1 MLRQVIKIT
10 MITHNS
16 RNEKQVIRKEQME
29 MSVLKLKKTD
39 RKSNRI
45 RNCGSIEIKNQTD
58 NEAEICFYGDI
69 NSDSMGEWSKYFP
82 DDKCPSDIKEFFDQ
96 LSDDVEKIHVHI
108 NSGGGSVFG
117 GIAIYN
123 LLKNHKAEIIVHVD
137 ALAASIASVIAM
149 AGDKIIIPKNAQ
161 LMIYKP
167 MSWVSGNADEMR
179 KEADVLDGCQ
189 KVILSTYM
197 DHVKE
202 GVAEK
207 TINDLINAETWL
219 NGEECQEYF
228 NFDVEDSNE
237 AVAVVSEYFD
247 KYNNLPEK
255 YKELT
260 GENKADDWQKDFAQW
275 CKKSVKELENINKKI
290 DNINEKDDIA
300 VSAEKQKRE
309 HDDRVA
315 AILNDLAYL

>member
-1 MLRQVIKIT
+1 MK
-10 MITHNS
+10 
-16 RNEKQVIRKEQME
+16 KQVIREEQIE

-45 RNCGSIEIKNQTD
+45 RDCGSIEIKNQTD

-161 LMIYKP
+161 LMIHKP

-202 GVAEK
+202 GVTEK

-237 AVAVVSEYFD
+237 AVAVASEYFD

-275 CKKSVKELENINKKI
+275 CKKSLKELENINKKI

-315 AILNDLAYL
+315 AILNDLEFL

>member
-1 MLRQVIKIT
+1 MK
-10 MITHNS
+10 
-16 RNEKQVIRKEQME
+16 KQVIRKEQMA

-45 RNCGSIEIKNQTD
+45 RDCGSIEIKNQTD

-161 LMIYKP
+161 LMIHKP
-167 MSWVSGNADEMR
+167 MALVSGNADEMR

-197 DHVKE
+197 DHVKD
-202 GVAEK
+202 GVTEK

-237 AVAVVSEYFD
+237 AVAAVSEYFD

-255 YKELT
+255 LKELT
-260 GENKADDWQKDFAQW
+260 GENTADDWQKDFAQW

-300 VSAEKQKRE
+300 VSAEKQKKE
-309 HDDRVA
+309 HDDRAA
-315 AILNDLAYL
+315 AILNDLDFL

>member
-1 MLRQVIKIT
+1 MPI
-10 MITHNS
+10 
-16 RNEKQVIRKEQME
+16 
-29 MSVLKLKKTD
+29 LKLKKTD

-45 RNCGSIEIKNQTD
+45 RDCGSIEIKNQAN

-69 NSDSMGEWSKYFP
+69 NSDSLGEYAKYYP
-82 DDKCPSDIKEFFDQ
+82 DDKCPSDIKDFFGQ
-96 LSDDVEKIHVHI
+96 LSDNVEKIHVHI

-123 LLKNHKAEIIVHVD
+123 MLKNHKAEVIVHVD

-161 LMIYKP
+161 LMIHKP
-167 MSWVSGNADEMR
+167 MSWVGGNADEMR

-197 DHVKE
+197 DHVKDGITE
-202 GVAEK
+202 EK
-207 TINDLINAETWL
+207 INDLINAETWL

-228 NFDVEDSNE
+228 DFDIEESNE
-237 AVAVVSEYFD
+237 AVAAASEYFD

-255 YKELT
+255 LKELT
-260 GENKADDWQKDFAQW
+260 GESEEISNRNSPENSQQTDNNKWQKDFSDW
-275 CKKSVKELENINKKI
+275 CKKSIEQLKDINAKI
-290 DNINEKDDIA
+290 DSNGA
-300 VSAEKQKRE
+300 GKQLEAKRKKE

-315 AILNDLAYL
+315 AILNNLDYL

>member
-1 MLRQVIKIT
+1 MK
-10 MITHNS
+10 
-16 RNEKQVIRKEQME
+16 KQVIRKEQMA

-45 RNCGSIEIKNQTD
+45 RECGSIEIKNQTD

-161 LMIYKP
+161 LMIHKP

-202 GVAEK
+202 GVTEK

-228 NFDVEDSNE
+228 NFDVKDSNE

-300 VSAEKQKRE
+300 VSAEKQKKE

-315 AILNDLAYL
+315 AILNDLEFL

>member
-1 MLRQVIKIT
+1 MK
-10 MITHNS
+10 
-16 RNEKQVIRKEQME
+16 KQVIREEQIE

-45 RNCGSIEIKNQTD
+45 RDCGSIEIKNQTD

-161 LMIYKP
+161 LMIHKP
-167 MSWVSGNADEMR
+167 MALVSGNADEMR

-197 DHVKE
+197 EHVKE
-202 GVAEK
+202 GVTEK

-219 NGEECQEYF
+219 NGEECQQYF
-228 NFDVEDSNE
+228 DFDMEESNE
-237 AVAVVSEYFD
+237 AVAAADSEYFD
-247 KYNNLPEK
+247 RYDNLPEK
-255 YKELT
+255 YKKLSDD
-260 GENKADDWQKDFAQW
+260 NKADDWQKDFAQW

-300 VSAEKQKRE
+300 VSAEKQKKE

>member
-1 MLRQVIKIT
+1 MP
-10 MITHNS
+10 
-16 RNEKQVIRKEQME
+16 
-29 MSVLKLKKTD
+29 VLKLKKTD

-45 RNCGSIEIKNQTD
+45 RDCGSIEIRNQTD
-58 NEAEICFYGDI
+58 NEVEICFYGDI

-82 DDKCPSDIKEFFDQ
+82 DDKCPSDIKEFFEQ
-96 LSDDVEKIHVHI
+96 LSDDIEKIHVHI

-161 LMIYKP
+161 LMIHKP
-167 MSWVSGNADEMR
+167 MALVSGNADEMR

-202 GVAEK
+202 GVTEK

-237 AVAVVSEYFD
+237 AVAAVSEYFD

-255 YKELT
+255 LKELT

>member
-1 MLRQVIKIT
+1 MK
-10 MITHNS
+10 
-16 RNEKQVIRKEQME
+16 KQVIREEQIE

-45 RNCGSIEIKNQTD
+45 RDCGSIEIKNQTD

-161 LMIYKP
+161 LMIHKP
-167 MSWVSGNADEMR
+167 MALVSGNADEMR

-197 DHVKE
+197 DHVNA
-202 GVAEK
+202 GVDEK

-228 NFDVEDSNE
+228 DFDVEDSNE
-237 AVAVVSEYFD
+237 AVAAVSEYFD

-255 YKELT
+255 LKELT
-260 GENKADDWQKDFAQW
+260 DENTADDWQKDFAQW

>member
-1 MLRQVIKIT
+1 MK
-10 MITHNS
+10 
-16 RNEKQVIRKEQME
+16 KQVIRKEQMA

-45 RNCGSIEIKNQTD
+45 RDCGSIEIKNQTD

-161 LMIYKP
+161 LMIHKP
-167 MSWVSGNADEMR
+167 MALVSGNADEMR

-197 DHVKE
+197 DHVKD
-202 GVAEK
+202 GVTEK

-237 AVAVVSEYFD
+237 AVAAASEYFD

-255 YKELT
+255 LKELT
-260 GENKADDWQKDFAQW
+260 GENTADDWQKDFAQW

-300 VSAEKQKRE
+300 VSAEKQKKE

-315 AILNDLAYL
+315 AILNDLEFL

>member
-1 MLRQVIKIT
+1 MK
-10 MITHNS
+10 
-16 RNEKQVIRKEQME
+16 KQVIREEQIE

-45 RNCGSIEIKNQTD
+45 RDCGSIEIKNQAD

-161 LMIYKP
+161 LMIHKP
-167 MSWVSGNADEMR
+167 MAWVSGNADEMR

-197 DHVKE
+197 EHVKE
-202 GVAEK
+202 GVTEK

-219 NGEECQEYF
+219 NGEECQQYF
-228 NFDVEDSNE
+228 DFDMEESNE
-237 AVAVVSEYFD
+237 AVAAADSEYFD
-247 KYNNLPEK
+247 RYDNLPEK
-255 YKELT
+255 YKKLSDD
-260 GENKADDWQKDFAQW
+260 NKADDWQKDFAQW
-275 CKKSVKELENINKKI
+275 CKKSLKELENINKKI

-300 VSAEKQKRE
+300 VSAEKQKKE

>member
-1 MLRQVIKIT
+1 MK
-10 MITHNS
+10 
-16 RNEKQVIRKEQME
+16 KQVIREEQIE

-45 RNCGSIEIKNQTD
+45 RDCGSIEIKNQTD

-161 LMIYKP
+161 LMIHKP

-202 GVAEK
+202 GVTEK

-237 AVAVVSEYFD
+237 AVAVASEYFD

-275 CKKSVKELENINKKI
+275 CKKSLKELENINKKI

-300 VSAEKQKRE
+300 VSAEKQKKE
-309 HDDRVA
+309 HDERAA
-315 AILNDLAYL
+315 AIWNDLDFL

>member
-1 MLRQVIKIT
+1 MK
-10 MITHNS
+10 
-16 RNEKQVIRKEQME
+16 KQVIRKEQMA

-45 RNCGSIEIKNQTD
+45 RDCGSIEIKNQTD

-161 LMIYKP
+161 LMIHKP
-167 MSWVSGNADEMR
+167 MITS
-179 KEADVLDGCQ
+179 
-189 KVILSTYM
+189 Y
-197 DHVKE
+197 
-202 GVAEK
+202 
-207 TINDLINAETWL
+207 
-219 NGEECQEYF
+219 
-228 NFDVEDSNE
+228 
-237 AVAVVSEYFD
+237 
-247 KYNNLPEK
+247 
-255 YKELT
+255 
-260 GENKADDWQKDFAQW
+260 
-275 CKKSVKELENINKKI
+275 
-290 DNINEKDDIA
+290 
-300 VSAEKQKRE
+300 
-309 HDDRVA
+309 
-315 AILNDLAYL
+315 

>member
-1 MLRQVIKIT
+1 MAQG
-10 MITHNS
+10 
-16 RNEKQVIRKEQME
+16 RKEKRKMPI
-29 MSVLKLKKTD
+29 LKLKKTD

-45 RNCGSIEIKNQTD
+45 RDCGSIEIKNQAN

-69 NSDSMGEWSKYFP
+69 NSDSLGEYAKYYP
-82 DDKCPSDIKEFFDQ
+82 DDKCPSDIKEF
-96 LSDDVEKIHVHI
+96 LSQINDDVEKIHVHI

-123 LLKNHKAEIIVHVD
+123 MLKNHKAEVIVHVD

-161 LMIYKP
+161 LMIHKP
-167 MSWVSGNADEMR
+167 MSWVGGNADEMR

-197 DHVKE
+197 AHVKDGITE
-202 GVAEK
+202 E

-228 NFDVEDSNE
+228 DFDIEESNE
-237 AVAVVSEYFD
+237 AVAAASEYFD

-255 YKELT
+255 LKKMT
-260 GENKADDWQKDFAQW
+260 DDNGNNPEGDNNNWQKDFAQW
-275 CKKSVKELENINKKI
+275 CKKSVEELENINKII
-290 DNINEKDDIA
+290 DDINKKDDIPETKNNLE
-300 VSAEKQKRE
+300 EKQKKE

-315 AILNDLAYL
+315 VILNDLDFI

>member
-1 MLRQVIKIT
+1 MP
-10 MITHNS
+10 
-16 RNEKQVIRKEQME
+16 
-29 MSVLKLKKTD
+29 VLKLKKTD

-45 RNCGSIEIKNQTD
+45 RDCGSIEIRNQTD

-82 DDKCPSDIKEFFDQ
+82 DDKCPSDIKEFFEQ
-96 LSDDVEKIHVHI
+96 LSDDIEKIHVHI

-123 LLKNHKAEIIVHVD
+123 MLKNHKAEIIVHVD

-161 LMIYKP
+161 LMIHKP
-167 MSWVSGNADEMR
+167 MALVSGNADEMR

-202 GVAEK
+202 GVTEK

-237 AVAVVSEYFD
+237 AVAAVSEYFD

-255 YKELT
+255 LKELT

-275 CKKSVKELENINKKI
+275 CKKTVKELENINKKI

>member
-1 MLRQVIKIT
+1 
-10 MITHNS
+10 
-16 RNEKQVIRKEQME
+16 

-45 RNCGSIEIKNQTD
+45 RDCGSIEIKNQTD

-149 AGDKIIIPKNAQ
+149 SGDKIMMPKNAQ
-161 LMIYKP
+161 LMIHKP

-202 GVAEK
+202 GVTEK

-219 NGEECQEYF
+219 NGEECQQYF
-228 NFDVEDSNE
+228 DFDMEESNE
-237 AVAVVSEYFD
+237 AVAAADSEYFD
-247 KYNNLPEK
+247 RYDNLPEK
-255 YKELT
+255 YKKLSDD
-260 GENKADDWQKDFAQW
+260 NKADDWQKDFAQW
-275 CKKSVKELENINKKI
+275 CKKSLKELENINKKI

-300 VSAEKQKRE
+300 VSAEKQKKE

>member
-1 MLRQVIKIT
+1 
-10 MITHNS
+10 
-16 RNEKQVIRKEQME
+16 

-45 RNCGSIEIKNQTD
+45 RDCGSIEIKNQTD

-82 DDKCPSDIKEFFDQ
+82 DDKCPSDIKEFFGQ

-161 LMIYKP
+161 LMIHKP
-167 MSWVSGNADEMR
+167 MALVSGNADEMR

-197 DHVKE
+197 DHVKD
-202 GVAEK
+202 GVDEK
-207 TINDLINAETWL
+207 MINDLINAETWL
-219 NGEECQEYF
+219 NGEECQQYF
-228 NFDVEDSNE
+228 DFDIKESNE
-237 AVAVVSEYFD
+237 AVAAADSEYFE
-247 KYNNLPEK
+247 KYDNLPEK
-255 YKELT
+255 YKKLT

-275 CKKSVKELENINKKI
+275 CKKSLKELENINKKI

-315 AILNDLAYL
+315 AILNDLDYL

>member
-1 MLRQVIKIT
+1 
-10 MITHNS
+10 
-16 RNEKQVIRKEQME
+16 

-45 RNCGSIEIKNQTD
+45 RDCGSIEIKNQTD

-96 LSDDVEKIHVHI
+96 LSDDIEKIHVHI

-161 LMIYKP
+161 LMIHKP
-167 MSWVSGNADEMR
+167 MAWVSGNADEMR

-197 DHVKE
+197 EHVKE
-202 GVAEK
+202 GVTEK

-219 NGEECQEYF
+219 NGEECQQYF
-228 NFDVEDSNE
+228 DFDMEESNE
-237 AVAVVSEYFD
+237 AVAAADSEYFD
-247 KYNNLPEK
+247 RYDNLPEK
-255 YKELT
+255 YKKLSDD
-260 GENKADDWQKDFAQW
+260 NKADDWQKDFAQW
-275 CKKSVKELENINKKI
+275 CKKSLKELENINKKI

-300 VSAEKQKRE
+300 VSAEKQKKE

>member
-1 MLRQVIKIT
+1 MAQDSRIT
-10 MITHNS
+10 VANS
-16 RNEKQVIRKEQME
+16 KFTEVSGKENGKMPI
-29 MSVLKLKKTD
+29 LKLKKTD

-45 RNCGSIEIKNQTD
+45 RDCGSIEIKNKAD

-123 LLKNHKAEIIVHVD
+123 MLKNHKAEIVVHVD

-161 LMIYKP
+161 LMIHKP
-167 MSWVSGNADEMR
+167 MSYVSGNADEMR

-197 DHVKE
+197 DHVKD
-202 GVAEK
+202 GVDEK

-219 NGEECQEYF
+219 NGEECQQYF
-228 NFDVEDSNE
+228 DFDIEESNE
-237 AVAVVSEYFD
+237 AVAAADSEYFD
-247 KYNNLPEK
+247 RYDNLPEK
-255 YKELT
+255 YKKLT
-260 GENKADDWQKDFAQW
+260 DDNKADDWQKDFVKW
-275 CKKSVKELENINKKI
+275 CKKSAKELENINKKI

-300 VSAEKQKRE
+300 VSAEKQKKE

-315 AILNDLAYL
+315 AILNDLDFL

>member
-1 MLRQVIKIT
+1 MK
-10 MITHNS
+10 
-16 RNEKQVIRKEQME
+16 KQVIRKEQMA

-45 RNCGSIEIKNQTD
+45 RDCGSIEIKNQTD

-161 LMIYKP
+161 LMIHKP
-167 MSWVSGNADEMR
+167 MALVSGNADEMR

-197 DHVKE
+197 DHVKD
-202 GVAEK
+202 GVTEK

-237 AVAVVSEYFD
+237 AVAAVSEYFD

-255 YKELT
+255 LKELT
-260 GENKADDWQKDFAQW
+260 GENTADDWQKDFAQW

-290 DNINEKDDIA
+290 NNINEKDDIA
-300 VSAEKQKRE
+300 VSAEKQKKE
-309 HDDRVA
+309 HDDRAA
-315 AILNDLAYL
+315 AILNDLEFL

>member
-1 MLRQVIKIT
+1 MPI
-10 MITHNS
+10 
-16 RNEKQVIRKEQME
+16 
-29 MSVLKLKKTD
+29 LKLKKTD

-45 RNCGSIEIKNQTD
+45 RDCGSIEIRNQTD
-58 NEAEICFYGDI
+58 NEVEICFYGDI

-161 LMIYKP
+161 LMIHKP
-167 MSWVSGNADEMR
+167 MALVSGNADEMR

-202 GVAEK
+202 GVTEK

-237 AVAVVSEYFD
+237 AVAAVSEYFD

-255 YKELT
+255 LKELT
-260 GENKADDWQKDFAQW
+260 GENTADDWQKDFAQW
-275 CKKSVKELENINKKI
+275 CKKTVKELENINKKI